1 MVKRTKKNHSTRK
14 KSGRSGKSKE
24 KKSGWNARAHPRR
37 KDGRFKRK

>member
-1 MVKRTKKNHSTRK
+1 MVKRTKKNHNAMK
-14 KSGRSGKSKE
+14 KSGKPKG